1 MMKQVFVIDDDIDV
15 RDIIVY
21 ALETNG
27 FLVKAFSNGEEALA
41 ALVNCPQEKLPG
53 LIIVDYL
60 MPIMDGAE
68 FVRTIQKSSK
78 KDLLSIPL
86 AVSSAMGPQDEVLS
100 QLKNV
105 IHLPKPMDLDD
116 LLRVVKKHCS

>member
-1 MMKQVFVIDDDIDV
+1 MKQVFVIDDDIDV

-27 FLVKAFSNGEEALA
+27 LNVIAFSNAEEALA
-41 ALVNCPQEKLPG
+41 VLNNCPNEKLPG

-68 FVRTIQKSSK
+68 FVRTIQQSSRK
-78 KDLLSIPL
+78 ELLTIPL

-100 QLKNV
+100 QLQNV